1 MATYTPNY
9 NLGKPESTDQ
19 FGNFRQLFNDNMS
32 IIDKGLGNKN
42 IANEYDDT
50 STYNVDEYVIYEGVL
65 YKCTTAVT
73 VAEPFDNTKW
83 TAVLVTNEMG
93 GGGGS
98 GHTIVD
104 ENGTTLPSES
114 KLQFTDGLQAVDDNV
129 NGKTVVSL
137 AYFSIVNGAIN
148 VTFDD
153 GN

>member
-9 NLGKPESTDQ
+9 NLYKPDSTDNY
-19 FGNFRQLFNDNMS
+19 GDFRTEFNNNMDK
-32 IIDKGLGNKN
+32 IDQ
-42 IANEYDDT
+42 I
-50 STYNVDEYVIYEGVL
+50 
-65 YKCTTAVT
+65 
-73 VAEPFDNTKW
+73 
-83 TAVLVTNEMG
+83 G
-93 GGGGS
+93 GGGG

-104 ENGTTLPSES
+104 ESGTSLPSET

>member
-9 NLGKPESTDQ
+9 NLYKPDSTDN
-19 FGNFRQLFNDNMS
+19 FGDFRGKFNDNMD
-32 IIDKGLGNKN
+32 IIDQN
-42 IANEYDDT
+42 
-50 STYNVDEYVIYEGVL
+50 
-65 YKCTTAVT
+65 
-73 VAEPFDNTKW
+73 
-83 TAVLVTNEMG
+83 MG
-93 GGGGS
+93 GGGGG
-98 GHTIVD
+98 GHTIVN
-104 ENGTTLPSES
+104 ESGTSLPSET

>member
-9 NLGKPESTDQ
+9 NLYKPDSSDDYE
-19 FGNFRQLFNDNMS
+19 NFRSEFNNNMD
-32 IIDKGLGNKN
+32 IIDQNL
-42 IANEYDDT
+42 
-50 STYNVDEYVIYEGVL
+50 
-65 YKCTTAVT
+65 
-73 VAEPFDNTKW
+73 
-83 TAVLVTNEMG
+83 G
-93 GGGGS
+93 GGGGG

-104 ENGTTLPSES
+104 ESGTTLPNES
-114 KLQFTDGLQAVDDNV
+114 KLQFTDGLQASDDNA

>member
-1 MATYTPNY
+1 MTNTPNY
-9 NLGKPESTDQ
+9 NLGKPDSSDQ
-19 FGNFRQLFNDNMS
+19 FKDFRQLFNDNMD
-32 IIDKGLGNKN
+32 IIDNGLGNKN

-98 GHTIVD
+98 GHTIVN
-104 ENGTTLPSES
+104 ESGTILPSES
-114 KLQFTDGLQAVDDNV
+114 KLQFTDGLQAVDDGV
-129 NGKTVVSL
+129 NAKTVVSL
-137 AYFSIVNGAIN
+137 AYFAVIGGELCQVY
-148 VTFDD
+148 DD

>member
-1 MATYTPNY
+1 MATRTTNY
-9 NLGKPESTDQ
+9 G
-19 FGNFRQLFNDNMS
+19 
-32 IIDKGLGNKN
+32 
-42 IANEYDDT
+42 
-50 STYNVDEYVIYEGVL
+50 L
-65 YKCTTAVT
+65 YKPDPTDPTADFLT
-73 VAEPFDNTKW
+73 EFGYNMDEIDSR
-83 TAVLVTNEMG
+83 LG

-98 GHTIVD
+98 GGHTIVN
-104 ENGTTLPSES
+104 ESGVNLPSES

>member
-1 MATYTPNY
+1 MATRTTNFGLY
-9 NLGKPESTDQ
+9 KPDPSDDFE
-19 FGNFRQLFNDNMS
+19 NFQAEHNANME
-32 IIDKGLGNKN
+32 IIDRNL
-42 IANEYDDT
+42 
-50 STYNVDEYVIYEGVL
+50 
-65 YKCTTAVT
+65 
-73 VAEPFDNTKW
+73 
-83 TAVLVTNEMG
+83 G

-98 GHTIVD
+98 GGHTIVD
-104 ENGTTLPSES
+104 ENGANLPSES

>member
-9 NLGKPESTDQ
+9 NLYKPDSTDN
-19 FGNFRQLFNDNMS
+19 FGDFRTEFNNNMDT
-32 IIDKGLGNKN
+32 IDQNL
-42 IANEYDDT
+42 
-50 STYNVDEYVIYEGVL
+50 
-65 YKCTTAVT
+65 
-73 VAEPFDNTKW
+73 
-83 TAVLVTNEMG
+83 G
-93 GGGGS
+93 GGGGG

-104 ENGTTLPSES
+104 ESGTSLPSET

>member
-1 MATYTPNY
+1 MATHTPNN
-9 NLGKPESTDQ
+9 NLYKPDATDD
-19 FGNFRQLFNDNMS
+19 FKDFRSEFNNNMD
-32 IIDKGLGNKN
+32 IIDNGLGNKN
-42 IANEYDDT
+42 IADEYDDT

-83 TAVLVTNEMG
+83 TAVLVTDEMG

-98 GHTIVD
+98 GHTIVN
-104 ENGTTLPSES
+104 ESGTILPSES

-137 AYFSIVNGAIN
+137 EYFSIVNGAIN

>member
-9 NLGKPESTDQ
+9 NLYKPDSTDD
-19 FGNFRQLFNDNMS
+19 FKNFRAEFNNNMDT
-32 IIDKGLGNKN
+32 ID
-42 IANEYDDT
+42 AN
-50 STYNVDEYVIYEGVL
+50 L
-65 YKCTTAVT
+65 
-73 VAEPFDNTKW
+73 
-83 TAVLVTNEMG
+83 G
-93 GGGGS
+93 GGGGGG

-104 ENGTTLPSES
+104 ENGTNLPNES

>member
-9 NLGKPESTDQ
+9 NLYKPEGTDDFDDFLTE
-19 FGNFRQLFNDNMS
+19 FGTNMDT
-32 IIDKGLGNKN
+32 IDQNL
-42 IANEYDDT
+42 
-50 STYNVDEYVIYEGVL
+50 
-65 YKCTTAVT
+65 
-73 VAEPFDNTKW
+73 
-83 TAVLVTNEMG
+83 G
-93 GGGGS
+93 GGGGG

-104 ENGTTLPSES
+104 ESGTNLPSES
-114 KLQFTDGLQAVDDNV
+114 KLQFTDGLQAVDDNA

>member
-1 MATYTPNY
+1 MTNTPNY
-9 NLGKPESTDQ
+9 NLGIPDATDP
-19 FGNFRQLFNDNMS
+19 FKDFRQLFNENMN
-32 IIDKGLGNKN
+32 IIDNGLGNKN
-42 IANEYDDT
+42 IADEYDDT

-83 TAVLVTNEMG
+83 TAVLVTDEMG
-93 GGGGS
+93 GGGGY
-98 GHTIVD
+98 GHTIVN
-104 ENGTTLPSES
+104 ESGTILPSES

>member
-9 NLGKPESTDQ
+9 NLYKPDPTDD
-19 FGNFRQLFNDNMS
+19 FKDFRSEFNTNMDT
-32 IIDKGLGNKN
+32 ID
-42 IANEYDDT
+42 AN
-50 STYNVDEYVIYEGVL
+50 L
-65 YKCTTAVT
+65 
-73 VAEPFDNTKW
+73 
-83 TAVLVTNEMG
+83 G
-93 GGGGS
+93 GGGGGG

-104 ENGTTLPSES
+104 ESGTNLPNES
-114 KLQFTDGLQAVDDNV
+114 KLQFTDGLQAVDDSV